1 MHVSAML
8 PPLHCNRIPQP
19 ADTSQPQMLFFLFFH
34 GNRRKSGA
42 QQGVYLV
49 VRNLRSAGERVMTN
63 VKPTNP
69 TNGTGV
75 TFLWEMLA
83 CGELVN
89 TE

>member
-1 MHVSAML
+1 MHVSAMF

-19 ADTSQPQMLFFLFFH
+19 ADTSRFFFFLSFFYS
-34 GNRRKSGA
+34 NRRKSGA

-49 VRNLRSAGERVMTN
+49 VRNLRSAGGCVMTN
-63 VKPTNP
+63 VRPTNP

>member
-1 MHVSAML
+1 ML
-8 PPLHCNRIPQP
+8 VFPCLSN
-19 ADTSQPQMLFFLFFH
+19 
-34 GNRRKSGA
+34 GRKSGS

-49 VRNLRSAGERVMTN
+49 VRNVRSAGERVMTN
-63 VKPTNP
+63 VRPTNP

-89 TE
+89 ME

>member
-1 MHVSAML
+1 MCQPCSRPFTVTGSHNQLTPVSL
-8 PPLHCNRIPQP
+8 QCFSFR
-19 ADTSQPQMLFFLFFH
+19 FFY

-63 VKPTNP
+63 VRPTNP